1 MYTDVHCI
9 ALRTVKHSDSKNI
22 LSVWS
27 RELGRVSMLVPAGSS
42 REARRRRALSTPL
55 ATFEGE
61 CDVRP
66 GRELL
71 TVRDVRPMA
80 GSLALS
86 ADPAKSLA
94 AVFLAEALDL
104 LLRRSDR
111 DDTLSDFLFGS
122 LERFAALESPASVA
136 NFHLV
141 FLYLLARPLGI
152 APDVGEWRDGYVF
165 DMRDG
170 VFRTSAPSHAD
181 FLTPAEAAVL
191 ARIDR
196 LNYRNMHLWRID
208 HNGRNDI
215 LDRLLRYYAIH
226 LAPLTSL
233 KSLEVLRSLH

>member
-1 MYTDVHCI
+1 MYTSIHCI
-9 ALRTVKHSDSKNI
+9 ALRTVRHSDSKNI

-27 RELGRVSMLVPAGSS
+27 RELGRVSLIVPAGSG

-55 ATFEGE
+55 STFEGE

-71 TVRDVRPMA
+71 TVRDVRPMP

-86 ADPAKSLA
+86 ADPSKSFA

-104 LLRRSDR
+104 LLRRSER

-122 LERFAALESPASVA
+122 LAVFARLEGAASSA

-141 FLYLLARPLGI
+141 FLYRLAGPLGI
-152 APDVGEWRDGYVF
+152 APDVAEWREGYVF

-170 VFRTSAPSHAD
+170 VFRPSAPAHADYLLPTETSA
-181 FLTPAEAAVL
+181 LVWL
-191 ARIDR
+191 DR
-196 LNYRNMHLWRID
+196 LNYRNMRVWRTG
-208 HNGRNDI
+208 HGARNEI
-215 LDRLLRYYAIH
+215 LDRILRYYAIH
-226 LAPLTSL
+226 LAPLTAL
-233 KSLEVLRSLH
+233 KSLEVLRALH